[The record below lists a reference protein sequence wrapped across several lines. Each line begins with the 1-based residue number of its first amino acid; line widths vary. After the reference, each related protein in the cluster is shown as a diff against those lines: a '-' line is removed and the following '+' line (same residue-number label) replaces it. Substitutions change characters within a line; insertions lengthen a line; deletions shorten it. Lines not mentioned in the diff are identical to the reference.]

1 MGVEICG
8 SDCSGNGC
16 RCAANGCCLVVA
28 DGVRDFDQ
36 MGAADK
42 SAVRSEPTVPA
53 GLIGDLLMAIFVAI
67 DAFLRQLMVAEVAL
81 ATVCHESPN
90 DAIADV

>member
-1 MGVEICG
+1 M
-8 SDCSGNGC
+8 
-16 RCAANGCCLVVA
+16 R
-28 DGVRDFDQ
+28 
-36 MGAADK
+36 
-42 SAVRSEPTVPA
+42 
-53 GLIGDLLMAIFVAI
+53 DLLMAIFVAI